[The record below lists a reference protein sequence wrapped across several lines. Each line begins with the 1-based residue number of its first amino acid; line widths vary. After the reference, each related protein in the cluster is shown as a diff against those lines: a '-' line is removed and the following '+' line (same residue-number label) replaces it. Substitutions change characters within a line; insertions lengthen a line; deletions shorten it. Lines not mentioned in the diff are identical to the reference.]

1 MIKIIILI
9 SIIGASITAAAAAAD
24 VFVVAF
30 TAALAAADHILT
42 LIVLTFD
49 MLS

>member
-1 MIKIIILI
+1 MIKIII
-9 SIIGASITAAAAAAD
+9 SIIGASITAAAAAAN

-30 TAALAAADHILT
+30 TAALAAADHVLT